1 MRCACC
7 VQQTLLQSRMHEA
20 QKTLNRY
27 RLQLGEAQI
36 ATLEGA
42 IEENTHRVR
51 GIQNTLNSTC
61 LRLDAQ
67 LARALAASSSTGTG
81 SAASASGSASADD
94 LNSQVAS
101 AAALSGSAQS
111 SRTLFA
117 RPAASTSAGS
127 ASAGSPSRA
136 RTITRMRTIESI
148 PEEPLQSDAAAA
160 PHELAVS
167 VTDIEPQAPALHSH
181 SK

>member
-1 MRCACC
+1 
-7 VQQTLLQSRMHEA
+7 MHEA

-81 SAASASGSASADD
+81 SASGSAASGSAGD

-101 AAALSGSAQS
+101 AAALPGSASAQS

-117 RPAASTSAGS
+117 RAPLSASFGPSAPGSASAGS

-148 PEEPLQSDAAAA
+148 PEEPLQYDAAAA
-160 PHELAVS
+160 HELAVS
-167 VTDIEPQAPALHSH
+167 VTDMELSRPAAAHSH
-181 SK
+181 SN